1 MGLRRKGLLTF
12 TLILAPSLIILSFL
26 SIRFSERQ
34 ILKSEAE
41 RVSLITEIV
50 RNGLVTIMIE
60 GRGKDLK
67 RFLDAL
73 IAEDIEGIY
82 ILNRDGNVISS
93 TVSPALD
100 KRFLNQV
107 LSRSWKGKNL
117 EMSLMKINEKD
128 IYSSILPIY
137 NERTC
142 QKCHGSQ
149 EDIRAILHVEIS
161 RAKTISKMKN
171 LRYQIV
177 FLTSSIFLILLY
189 LFYRFNINKLL
200 SPIAQMADTLK
211 KQGVIDSKLDMDE
224 LQILMFH
231 MNDLSRNIELM
242 AQETKALQST
252 NKELLKKIDNLKMA
266 VKEDVARPLSK
277 IMASIEAFSE
287 ELGHDDPKK
296 EILKTFIDEHKRL
309 LKILEGL
316 NKS

>member
-1 MGLRRKGLLTF
+1 MGLRTKGLFTF
-12 TLILAPSLIILSFL
+12 TLILAPSLIIFALL
-26 SIRFSERQ
+26 SIRFAERQ

-50 RNGLVTIMIE
+50 RNGLVTIMVE
-60 GRGKDLK
+60 GRGRDLK

-93 TVSPALD
+93 TTSPALD

-107 LSRSWKGKNL
+107 LSHSWKKKTQ

-142 QKCHGSQ
+142 QKCHGSK
-149 EDIRAILHVEIS
+149 EDIRAILHIEVS
-161 RAKTISKMKN
+161 RTKTISKLKN
-171 LRYQIV
+171 LRYQVI
-177 FLTSSIFLILLY
+177 FLTSLVFVILLY
-189 LFYRFNINKLL
+189 LFYRFNISNLL
-200 SPIAQMADTLK
+200 RPIAQMTDTLK
-211 KQGVIDSKLDMDE
+211 KYGAIDSKLDMDE
-224 LQILMFH
+224 LQTLMFH
-231 MNDLSRNIELM
+231 INDLSRNIELM
-242 AQETKALQST
+242 TQETKALQST
-252 NKELLKKIDNLKMA
+252 NKELLKKIDNLKMS
-266 VKEDVARPLSK
+266 VKENVARPLSK

-287 ELGHDDPKK
+287 ELDHDDPKK
-296 EILKTFIDEHKRL
+296 EILKTLISEHKRL
-309 LKILEGL
+309 LKILEDL

>member
-189 LFYRFNINKLL
+189 LFYRFNINNLL

-211 KQGVIDSKLDMDE
+211 KHGAIDSKLDMDE

>member
-1 MGLRRKGLLTF
+1 MGLRKKGLLTF
-12 TLILAPSLIILSFL
+12 TLILAPSLIIFSFL
-26 SIRFSERQ
+26 SIRFAERQ

-60 GRGKDLK
+60 GRGGDLK
-67 RFLDAL
+67 RFLDTM

-82 ILNRDGNVISS
+82 ILNREGNVISS
-93 TVSPALD
+93 TTSPALD

-107 LSRSWKGKNL
+107 LSRSWKEKTL

-149 EDIRAILHVEIS
+149 EDVRAILHVEIS
-161 RAKTISKMKN
+161 RAKTISKMRN

-177 FLTSSIFLILLY
+177 FLTSLVFVIMLY
-189 LFYRFNINKLL
+189 LFYRFNINNLL
-200 SPIAQMADTLK
+200 RPIAQMTDTLK
-211 KQGVIDSKLDMDE
+211 KQGAIDSKLDMDE

-287 ELGHDDPKK
+287 ELGHDDPRK
-296 EILKTFIDEHKRL
+296 EILKTFISEHKRL

>member
-107 LSRSWKGKNL
+107 LSRSWKGKNP

-189 LFYRFNINKLL
+189 LFYRFNINNLL

-211 KQGVIDSKLDMDE
+211 KHGAIDSKLDMDE

>member
-1 MGLRRKGLLTF
+1 MGLRRKGLFTF
-12 TLILAPSLIILSFL
+12 ILILLPSLILFAFL
-26 SIRFSERQ
+26 SIRFAERQ
-34 ILKSEAE
+34 ILQSEAE

-60 GRGKDLK
+60 GRGRDLK

-82 ILNRDGNVISS
+82 ILNREGNVISS
-93 TVSPALD
+93 TTSPALD

-107 LSRSWKGKNL
+107 LSRSWKRKAHEL
-117 EMSLMKINEKD
+117 SLMKINEKD

-149 EDIRAILHVEIS
+149 EDIRAILHIEVS
-161 RAKTISKMKN
+161 RAKTVSKMRN

-177 FLTSSIFLILLY
+177 FLTSLVFVILLY
-189 LFYRFNINKLL
+189 LFYRFNINNLL
-200 SPIAQMADTLK
+200 RPISQMADTLK
-211 KQGVIDSKLDMDE
+211 KRGAIDSKLDMDE
-224 LQILMFH
+224 LQILMLH
-231 MNDLSRNIELM
+231 MNDLSRNIESM

-252 NKELLKKIDNLKMA
+252 NSELLKRIDNMRST
-266 VKEDVARPLSK
+266 VKEDIARPLSK
-277 IMASIEAFSE
+277 IIASIEAFSE
-287 ELGHDDPKK
+287 ELGHDEPKK
-296 EILKTFIDEHKRL
+296 EILKTFIAEHKRL

>member
-1 MGLRRKGLLTF
+1 MGLRRKGLFTF
-12 TLILAPSLIILSFL
+12 TLILAPSLIIFAFL
-26 SIRFSERQ
+26 SIRFAEKQ
-34 ILKSEAE
+34 ILRSEAE

-60 GRGKDLK
+60 GRGRDLK

-82 ILNRDGNVISS
+82 ILNREGNIISS
-93 TVSPALD
+93 TTSPALD

-107 LSRSWKGKNL
+107 LSRSWKGKTQ

-137 NERTC
+137 NERPC

-149 EDIRAILHVEIS
+149 EDIRAILHIEIS
-161 RAKTISKMKN
+161 RAKTISKLKN
-171 LRYQIV
+171 LRYQVI
-177 FLTSSIFLILLY
+177 FLTSFVFVILLY
-189 LFYRFNINKLL
+189 LFYRFNINNLL
-200 SPIAQMADTLK
+200 RPITQMTDTLK
-211 KQGVIDSKLDMDE
+211 KHGAIDSKLDMDE

-242 AQETKALQST
+242 DQETKALQST

-287 ELGHDDPKK
+287 ELDHNDPKK
-296 EILKTFIDEHKRL
+296 EILKTFISEHKRL